1 MRDPAFIELGQ
12 RVQPEWSLERAGRA
26 RRGIAR
32 KAARQRAMKIVG
44 SIAATAAIAVIAA
57 RWTSAHD
64 APVARVEAPTKA
76 AIETPVIA
84 VRTTTATPTSADA
97 KLEATNDR
105 AYVLGA
111 GSARFVVAH
120 DEQHP
125 FTVRAGDVL
134 VEDVGTVFTV
144 SYVGEDRLEVAVTE
158 GIVRV
163 DHDGAHATLFTGE
176 RIEVDAHAKKVAK
189 ASPTT
194 KPAAADEVAPLLQS
208 ADDARAAGR
217 PEDAVAPLRKIIAE
231 HAGDS
236 RAGLAAFTLGRVLL
250 DELNR
255 PKDAADAFAVARAHG
270 GPMAADALGREVSA
284 RARAG
289 ETSRAGELADEYL
302 RLYPRGDRAREV
314 ERFAPM
320 H

>member
-1 MRDPAFIELGQ
+1 MRDPAFSELGR
-12 RVQPEWSLERAGRA
+12 RVQPEWSVERAGRA

-32 KAARQRAMKIVG
+32 KAARQRATAVIG
-44 SIAATAAIAVIAA
+44 SVAVTAAIAVLAA
-57 RWTSAHD
+57 RWTHD
-64 APVARVEAPTKA
+64 APVAAARVETPKVLAASPVTETKA
-76 AIETPVIA
+76 
-84 VRTTTATPTSADA
+84 TTTATPLSADA
-97 KLEATNDR
+97 KLETESDR
-105 AYVLGA
+105 AYVLRA

-144 SYVGEDRLEVAVTE
+144 GYVGAERLEVKVTE

-163 DHDGAHATLFTGE
+163 DHDGTHATLFAGE
-176 RIEVDAHAKKVAK
+176 RIEVDAHVHPVAK
-189 ASPTT
+189 TSP
-194 KPAAADEVAPLLQS
+194 KPVVANDEVGPLLQA

-217 PEDAVAPLRKIIAE
+217 AEDAVAPLRRIIAE

-250 DELNR
+250 DELAR
-255 PKDAADAFAVARAHG
+255 PKEAADAFAVARAHG
-270 GPMAADALGREVSA
+270 GPMAADALGREVVA
-284 RARAG
+284 RSRAG
-289 ETSRAGELADEYL
+289 ETSRASELADEYL

-314 ERFAPM
+314 ERFASG